1 MYLAQRL
8 TGVQLCN
15 KRNELFIPES
25 QCNYF
30 YFYIPSASE
39 PSVNFFLNLASLLSV
54 DSIFS
59 VIFTRLYVV
68 ELSETGLK
76 TNSTT
81 QMYERRVLI
90 QWL

>member
-1 MYLAQRL
+1 M
-8 TGVQLCN
+8 
-15 KRNELFIPES
+15 
-25 QCNYF
+25 
-30 YFYIPSASE
+30 
-39 PSVNFFLNLASLLSV
+39 NFFLNLASLLSV

-81 QMYERRVLI
+81 QIYERRVLI